1 MMRKRTGTREF
12 LPGATAPVSG
22 AASLSA
28 AALTIVS
35 LILYGCSSKQE
46 NEPSPTVTVQVATA
60 EEKPIQDVV
69 TADAVLY
76 PREQAA
82 IVPKINAPVRKFYVE
97 RGSKVHTGQLLA
109 ELEDRD
115 LAGAVIENQGG
126 YQQAEANYQT
136 ALQKAQQ
143 DLVLAKQQLDAQ
155 QKVYDNRQALFKQ
168 GAVSQ
173 KDVTD
178 AQIALTQARDQYQM
192 AQKQFDVQAAKGQLD
207 AAKGK
212 STSAVAQ
219 LSYARIVSP
228 ISGVVTDRPIY
239 PGETAPSGAPILTVM
254 DLSQVIARAH
264 IAQNEATELKAG
276 DPARISVPDQTE
288 DFPGKVTLVSPALDP
303 NSTTVEVWV
312 QGANPGG
319 KLKPGTSVR
328 VTIVSETV
336 PNALVVPLSAVLTG
350 PDGATSVIKVD
361 SSNKPIRQAVKVGI
375 RTDDGAQI
383 TDGLKAGERVVSVGA
398 FELDKEDDPVLA
410 KTRVQVEA
418 PKASGTAGGDKE

>member
-1 MMRKRTGTREF
+1 MGKETGTRKF
-12 LPGATAPVSG
+12 RTRANAPVCRAG
-22 AASLSA
+22 SLSA
-28 AALTIVS
+28 AILAAVS
-35 LILYGCSSKQE
+35 LTGCSSKQE
-46 NEPSPTVTVQVATA
+46 NEPSPTVTIQVATV
-60 EEKPIQDVV
+60 EVKPIQDVV

-82 IVPKINAPVRKFYVE
+82 IVPRINAPVRKFYVE
-97 RGSKVHTGQLLA
+97 RGSKVHAGQLLA

-115 LAGAVIENQGG
+115 LVGALTENQGS
-126 YQQAEANYQT
+126 YQQAEASYQT
-136 ALQKAQQ
+136 ALQRAQQ
-143 DLVLAKQQLDAQ
+143 DLVLAKEQLDAQ

-192 AQKQFDVQAAKGQLD
+192 AQKQFDLQAAKGQLN

-212 STSAVAQ
+212 SSSAAAQ

-228 ISGVVTDRPIY
+228 INGVVTDRPMY

-264 IAQNEATELKAG
+264 IAQQEAAELKAG
-276 DPARISVPDQTE
+276 NSAKISVPGQTE
-288 DFPGKVTLVSPALDP
+288 DFPGRVTLVSPALDP

-312 QGANPGG
+312 QAANPGG

-328 VTIVSETV
+328 VTVVSETV
-336 PNALVVPLSAVLTG
+336 PGALVVPVTAILTG
-350 PDGATSVIKVD
+350 PDGATSVIKLD
-361 SSNKPIRQAVKVGI
+361 ISNKLIRQAVKVGI
-375 RTDDGAQI
+375 RTDDEAQI
-383 TDGLKAGERVVSVGA
+383 TVGLKAGERVVSDGA
-398 FELDKEDDPVLA
+398 FELDKEDDAVLA
-410 KTRVQVEA
+410 KTKVQVQA
-418 PKASGTAGGDKE
+418 PKSPRTAGGDKE

>member
-1 MMRKRTGTREF
+1 MRERTDTRK
-12 LPGATAPVSG
+12 LRRDGPAPMRRAV
-22 AASLSA
+22 LLLA
-28 AALTIVS
+28 AALYTVLLPFS
-35 LILYGCSSKQE
+35 GCSSKQE

-60 EEKPIQDVV
+60 EEKPIQEVV

-82 IVPKINAPVRKFYVE
+82 IVPRINAPVRKFYVE
-97 RGSKVHTGQLLA
+97 RGSKVRAGQLLA

-115 LAGAVIENQGG
+115 LVGAVTENQGG
-126 YQQAEANYQT
+126 YQQADANYQT
-136 ALQKAQQ
+136 ASQKAQQ
-143 DLVLAKQQLDAQ
+143 ELVLAKEQLDAQ

-212 STSAVAQ
+212 STSAAAQ

-228 ISGVVTDRPIY
+228 INGVVADRPIY

-264 IAQNEATELKAG
+264 IAQQEAAELKAG
-276 DPARISVPDQTE
+276 DSARISVPGQSE

-303 NSTTVEVWV
+303 NSTTVEIWV
-312 QGANPGG
+312 RAANPGG
-319 KLKPGTSVR
+319 KLKPGSSVR
-328 VTIVSETV
+328 VMIVSETV
-336 PNALVVPLSAVLTG
+336 PNALVVPLTAILTG
-350 PDGATSVIKVD
+350 PDGGTSVIKVD
-361 SSNKPIRQAVKVGI
+361 SSNKPIRRPVKVGI
-375 RTDDGAQI
+375 RTDDEAQI
-383 TDGLKAGERVVSVGA
+383 ADGLKAGERVVSVGA
-398 FELDKEDDPVLA
+398 FELDKEDDAVLA
-410 KTRVQVEA
+410 KTRIQVES
-418 PKASGTAGGDKE
+418 PKAAGTSGGDKE

>member
-1 MMRKRTGTREF
+1 MGKETGTRKF
-12 LPGATAPVSG
+12 RTRANAPVCRAG
-22 AASLSA
+22 SLSA
-28 AALTIVS
+28 AILAAVS
-35 LILYGCSSKQE
+35 LTGCSSKQE
-46 NEPSPTVTVQVATA
+46 NEPSPTVTIQVATV
-60 EEKPIQDVV
+60 EVKPIQDVV

-82 IVPKINAPVRKFYVE
+82 IVPRINAPVRKFYVE
-97 RGSKVHTGQLLA
+97 RGSKVHAGQLLA

-115 LAGAVIENQGG
+115 LVGAVTENQGS
-126 YQQAEANYQT
+126 YQQAEASYQT
-136 ALQKAQQ
+136 ALQRAQQ
-143 DLVLAKQQLDAQ
+143 DLVLAKEQLDAQ

-192 AQKQFDVQAAKGQLD
+192 AQKQFDLQAAKGQLN

-212 STSAVAQ
+212 SSSAAAQ

-228 ISGVVTDRPIY
+228 INGVVTDRPMY

-264 IAQNEATELKAG
+264 IAQQEAAELKAG
-276 DPARISVPDQTE
+276 NSAKISVPGQTE
-288 DFPGKVTLVSPALDP
+288 DFPGRVTLVSPALDP

-312 QGANPGG
+312 QAANPGG

-328 VTIVSETV
+328 VTVVSETV
-336 PNALVVPLSAVLTG
+336 PGALVVPVTAILTG
-350 PDGATSVIKVD
+350 PDGATSVIKLD
-361 SSNKPIRQAVKVGI
+361 ISNKLIRQAVKVGI
-375 RTDDGAQI
+375 RTDDEAQI
-383 TDGLKAGERVVSVGA
+383 TVGLKAGERVVSDGA
-398 FELDKEDDPVLA
+398 FELDKEDDAVLA
-410 KTRVQVEA
+410 KTKVQVQA
-418 PKASGTAGGDKE
+418 PKSPRTAGGDKE

>member
-1 MMRKRTGTREF
+1 MLSTTGEAVRVAQAV
-12 LPGATAPVSG
+12 LLSVIALAPF
-22 AASLSA
+22 
-28 AALTIVS
+28 
-35 LILYGCSSKQE
+35 GCSSKQE
-46 NEPSPTVTVQVATA
+46 SEAPPTVTVQVATA
-60 EEKPIQDVV
+60 EEKPVQDVV
-69 TADAVLY
+69 IADAVLY

-82 IVPKINAPVRKFYVE
+82 IVPKISAPVKKFYVQ
-97 RGSKVHTGQLLA
+97 RGSKVYAGKLLA

-115 LAGAVIENQGG
+115 LAGAVTENQGS

-143 DLVLAKQQLDAQ
+143 DLVLAKEQLDAQ

-178 AQIALTQARDQYQM
+178 AQIALTQARDQYQL
-192 AQKQFDVQAAKGQLD
+192 AQEQFDVQAAKGQLD

-212 STSAVAQ
+212 SRSAAAQ

-228 ISGVVTDRPIY
+228 INGVVTDRPIY
-239 PGETAPSGAPILTVM
+239 PGEMAPSGAPILTVM

-264 IAQNEATELKAG
+264 IAQQEAAELKAG
-276 DPARISVPDQTE
+276 DSARISVPAQSE

-303 NSTTVEVWV
+303 NSTTVEIWV
-312 QGANPGG
+312 QAANPGG

-350 PDGATSVIKVD
+350 PDGATSVIKLD

-375 RTDDGAQI
+375 RTEDQAQI
-383 TDGLKAGERVVSVGA
+383 TDGLKAGERVVSNGA
-398 FELDKEDDPVLA
+398 FELDKEDDAVLA
-410 KTRVQVEA
+410 KTKVQVEA
-418 PKASGTAGGDKE
+418 PKAPGTAGGDKE

>member
-1 MMRKRTGTREF
+1 MMRKETGTRKF
-12 LPGATAPVSG
+12 RTRANAPVCRAG
-22 AASLSA
+22 SLSA
-28 AALTIVS
+28 AILAAVS
-35 LILYGCSSKQE
+35 LTGCSSKQE
-46 NEPSPTVTVQVATA
+46 NEPSPTVTIQVATV
-60 EEKPIQDVV
+60 EVKPIQDVV

-82 IVPKINAPVRKFYVE
+82 IVPRINAPVRKFYVE
-97 RGSKVHTGQLLA
+97 RGSKVHAGQLLA

-115 LAGAVIENQGG
+115 LVGAVTENQGS
-126 YQQAEANYQT
+126 YQQAEASYQT
-136 ALQKAQQ
+136 ALQRAQQ
-143 DLVLAKQQLDAQ
+143 DLVLAKEQLDAQ

-192 AQKQFDVQAAKGQLD
+192 AQKQFDLQAAKGQLN

-212 STSAVAQ
+212 SSSAAAQ

-228 ISGVVTDRPIY
+228 INGVVTDRPMY

-264 IAQNEATELKAG
+264 IAQQEAAELKAG
-276 DPARISVPDQTE
+276 NSAKISVPGQTE
-288 DFPGKVTLVSPALDP
+288 DFPGRVTLVSPALDP

-312 QGANPGG
+312 QAANPGG

-328 VTIVSETV
+328 VTVVSETV
-336 PNALVVPLSAVLTG
+336 PGALVVPVTAILTG
-350 PDGATSVIKVD
+350 PDGATSVIKLD
-361 SSNKPIRQAVKVGI
+361 ISNKLIRQAVKVGI
-375 RTDDGAQI
+375 RTDDEAQI
-383 TDGLKAGERVVSVGA
+383 TVGLKAGERVVSDGA
-398 FELDKEDDPVLA
+398 FELDKEDDAVLA
-410 KTRVQVEA
+410 KTKVQVQA
-418 PKASGTAGGDKE
+418 PKSPRTAGGDKE

>member
-1 MMRKRTGTREF
+1 MMRKETGTRKF
-12 LPGATAPVSG
+12 RTRANAPVCRAG
-22 AASLSA
+22 SLSA
-28 AALTIVS
+28 AILAAVS
-35 LILYGCSSKQE
+35 LTGCSSKQE
-46 NEPSPTVTVQVATA
+46 NEPSPTVTIQVATV
-60 EEKPIQDVV
+60 EVKPIQDVV

-82 IVPKINAPVRKFYVE
+82 IVPRINAPVRKFYVE
-97 RGSKVHTGQLLA
+97 RGSKVHAGQLLA

-115 LAGAVIENQGG
+115 LVGALTENQGS
-126 YQQAEANYQT
+126 YQQAEASYQT
-136 ALQKAQQ
+136 ALQRAQQ
-143 DLVLAKQQLDAQ
+143 DLVLAKEQLDAQ

-192 AQKQFDVQAAKGQLD
+192 AQKQFDLQAAKGQLN

-212 STSAVAQ
+212 SSSAAAQ

-228 ISGVVTDRPIY
+228 INGVVTDRPMY

-264 IAQNEATELKAG
+264 IAQQEAAELKAG
-276 DPARISVPDQTE
+276 NSAKISVPGQTE
-288 DFPGKVTLVSPALDP
+288 DFPGRVTLVSPALDP

-312 QGANPGG
+312 QAANPGG

-328 VTIVSETV
+328 VTVVSETV
-336 PNALVVPLSAVLTG
+336 PGALVVPVTAILTG
-350 PDGATSVIKVD
+350 PDGATSVIKLD
-361 SSNKPIRQAVKVGI
+361 ISNKLIRQAVKVGI
-375 RTDDGAQI
+375 RTDDEAQI
-383 TDGLKAGERVVSVGA
+383 TVGLKAGERVVSDGA
-398 FELDKEDDPVLA
+398 FELDKEDDAVLA
-410 KTRVQVEA
+410 KTKVQVQA
-418 PKASGTAGGDKE
+418 PKSPRTAGGDKE

>member
-1 MMRKRTGTREF
+1 MMRKETGTRKF
-12 LPGATAPVSG
+12 RTRANAPVCRAG
-22 AASLSA
+22 SLSA
-28 AALTIVS
+28 AILAAVS
-35 LILYGCSSKQE
+35 LTGCSSKQE
-46 NEPSPTVTVQVATA
+46 NEPSPTVTIQVATV
-60 EEKPIQDVV
+60 EVKPIQDVV

-82 IVPKINAPVRKFYVE
+82 IVPRINAPVRKFYVE
-97 RGSKVHTGQLLA
+97 RGSKVHAGQLLA

-115 LAGAVIENQGG
+115 LVGALTENQGS
-126 YQQAEANYQT
+126 YQQAEASYQT

-143 DLVLAKQQLDAQ
+143 DLVLAKEQLDAQ

-192 AQKQFDVQAAKGQLD
+192 AQKQFDLQAAKGQLN

-212 STSAVAQ
+212 SSSAAAQ

-228 ISGVVTDRPIY
+228 INGVVTDRPMY

-264 IAQNEATELKAG
+264 IAQQEAADLKTG
-276 DPARISVPDQTE
+276 DPAKISVPGQSE
-288 DFPGKVTLVSPALDP
+288 DFSGKVTLVSPALDP

-312 QGANPGG
+312 QAANPGG
-319 KLKPGTSVR
+319 KLKPGSSVR
-328 VTIVSETV
+328 VAIVSKTV
-336 PNALVVPLSAVLTG
+336 PKALVVPVASILTG
-350 PDGATSVIKVD
+350 PDATSV
-361 SSNKPIRQAVKVGI
+361 
-375 RTDDGAQI
+375 
-383 TDGLKAGERVVSVGA
+383 
-398 FELDKEDDPVLA
+398 
-410 KTRVQVEA
+410 
-418 PKASGTAGGDKE
+418 

>member
-1 MMRKRTGTREF
+1 MMRKETGTRKF
-12 LPGATAPVSG
+12 RTRANAPVCRAG
-22 AASLSA
+22 SLSA
-28 AALTIVS
+28 AILAAVS
-35 LILYGCSSKQE
+35 LTGCSSKQE
-46 NEPSPTVTVQVATA
+46 NEPSPTVTIQVATV
-60 EEKPIQDVV
+60 EVKPIQDVV

-82 IVPKINAPVRKFYVE
+82 IVPRINAPVRKFYVE
-97 RGSKVHTGQLLA
+97 RGSKVHAGQLLA
-109 ELEDRD
+109 QLEDRD
-115 LAGAVIENQGG
+115 LVGAVTENQGS
-126 YQQAEANYQT
+126 YQQAEASYQT

-143 DLVLAKQQLDAQ
+143 DLVLAKEQLDAQ

-192 AQKQFDVQAAKGQLD
+192 AQKQFDLQAAKGQLN

-212 STSAVAQ
+212 SSSAAAQ

-228 ISGVVTDRPIY
+228 INGVVTDRPIY

-264 IAQNEATELKAG
+264 IAQQEAAELKAG
-276 DPARISVPDQTE
+276 NSAKISVPGQTE
-288 DFPGKVTLVSPALDP
+288 DFPGRVTLVSPALDP

-312 QGANPGG
+312 QAANPGG

-336 PNALVVPLSAVLTG
+336 PDALVVPVTAILTG
-350 PDGATSVIKVD
+350 PDGATSVIKLD

-375 RTDDGAQI
+375 RTDDEAQI
-383 TDGLKAGERVVSVGA
+383 TVGLKAGERVVSDGA
-398 FELDKEDDPVLA
+398 FELDKEDDAVLA
-410 KTRVQVEA
+410 KTKVQVQA
-418 PKASGTAGGDKE
+418 PKSPGTAGGDKE